1 MPLFSNCVLCPISV
15 LLKLSYVY
23 KSPGDLSKN
32 EDSDS
37 VLGWHVRF
45 RIANE
50 FPEDAS
56 NAGLQPVLCIARS

>member
-1 MPLFSNCVLCPISV
+1 MPLFSSCILCPISV
-15 LLKLSYVY
+15 LLKFSYVY

-37 VLGWHVRF
+37 VLRWHLRF
-45 RIANE
+45 CITNE
-50 FPEDAS
+50 FPGDAS

>member
-1 MPLFSNCVLCPISV
+1 M

-56 NAGLQPVLCIARS
+56 NAGLQPVPCIAWS